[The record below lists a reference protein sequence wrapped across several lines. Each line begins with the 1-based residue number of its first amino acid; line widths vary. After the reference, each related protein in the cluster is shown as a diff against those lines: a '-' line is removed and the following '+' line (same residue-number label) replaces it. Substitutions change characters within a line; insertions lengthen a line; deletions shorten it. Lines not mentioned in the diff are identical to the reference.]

1 MIEYLKNPL
10 NLEQLIQLRAC
21 FSLNDLVRTSEPIF
35 KELGLSLNSEH
46 QVLEAMVKE
55 PILMQRPIV
64 VYNRTAIIARP
75 PEKALDFIDKIL
87 Q

>member
-21 FSLNDLVRTSEPIF
+21 FSLSDLVRTSEPVF
-35 KELGLSLNSEH
+35 KELGLSLNNEH
-46 QVLEAMVKE
+46 QVLEAIVKE

-75 PEKALDFIDKIL
+75 PEKALDFIDEIL